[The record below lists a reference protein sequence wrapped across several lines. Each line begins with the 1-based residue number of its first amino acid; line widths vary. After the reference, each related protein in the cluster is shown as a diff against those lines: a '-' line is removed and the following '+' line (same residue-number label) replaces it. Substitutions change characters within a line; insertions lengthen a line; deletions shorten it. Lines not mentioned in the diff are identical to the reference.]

1 MHTSKKEDQFQI
13 VTRIAKVVIIYVGHG
28 KCGDGNFELE
38 KTNRPKYTETIELLS
53 IIYRNYYNFL
63 HFYWL
68 TLQAPFCCVSDQL
81 AWLTAAVS
89 CEPACSK

>member
-28 KCGDGNFELE
+28 KCGDDNFGLE

-68 TLQAPFCCVSDQL
+68 TLHFGPPGRIVCYQRI
-81 AWLTAAVS
+81 
-89 CEPACSK
+89 